1 MKYIDAAGE
10 EQDRLFINE
19 LREAG
24 LQPRICVQCLACTL
38 SCPLSFAMDF
48 QPHQVVRLAALGLKK
63 HVLNSS
69 AIWVC
74 ASCQSC
80 SARCPYGIDIPHLMD
95 VLHQVALRE
104 GLPAQQP
111 RVLAFHQVFLWCLR
125 MLGRPY
131 EPLLALLYGLKARHF
146 PPGLLSQGV
155 SLLLKGRVRL
165 MPVIRG
171 RKAVADIF
179 QRIEAQQ

>member
-1 MKYIDAAGE
+1 MKYIDAADE
-10 EQDRLFINE
+10 EQDQLFINE

-24 LQPRICVQCLACTL
+24 LELKLCVQCLTCTL
-38 SCPLSFAMDF
+38 SCLLSFAMDF

-63 HVLNSS
+63 HVLSSS

-80 SARCPYGIDIPHLMD
+80 SARCPYGIDIPRLMD

-104 GLPAQQP
+104 GIPAQQP
-111 RVLAFHQVFLWCLR
+111 RVLAFHQVFLWCLK
-125 MLGRPY
+125 MLGQPY
-131 EPLLALLYGLKARHF
+131 EPLLALLYSLKARRI
-146 PPGLLSQGV
+146 PPGLLSQGI
-155 SLLLKGRVRL
+155 SLLLKGRIKLVPIIKR
-165 MPVIRG
+165 

-179 QRIEAQQ
+179 QRIKVQQ